1 MTALTLLVVLA
12 ALVAWWGARRARGAA
27 DFFAAGHAA
36 GAWLVGLAGTA
47 AALSAFT
54 FVGGPG
60 LFFTAGTGALWL
72 IASAPVTGALQ
83 CWAVGEPVVA
93 LVRRTGAVT
102 LPELLGAHA
111 GSRTVRAA
119 AAVVIAVGC
128 VASLAVQVRAVAV
141 LGPIFLGVSGAA
153 AAGLVMLATTLYM
166 ALGGMRAGLVA
177 DAVQGA
183 VMAGAAV
190 ALAVASV
197 AAAGGPAAA
206 VGTLA
211 RAKPELLGAFGTLPP
226 GRALA
231 LFLLFCVGTCAQPH
245 YVQKFLF
252 LEDARQL
259 RLLPAVL
266 TLALALTLTVW
277 IGVGLGG
284 TALVVDGRIAVAAP
298 DDLSPRTMEFLG
310 PWAVVLAGAGVLAAM
325 MSTAASLMNLSA
337 AALARDLPAAL
348 GRAPSGLAGARL
360 ATLAVAAG
368 ATGLGLGS
376 ERTVALLGIAGWGF
390 FTAALL
396 PALTVGLAFRVRAG
410 ALTLSMA
417 TGAAID
423 LVLETLRSGLPPGL
437 EPGLAGAAAALLVL
451 VAARPAT
458 LAQPRQGPEVPG
470 TCTRK

>member
-1 MTALTLLVVLA
+1 MTVLAVLVVLA
-12 ALVAWWGARRARGAA
+12 AAVAWWSARRAGSAA

-60 LFFTAGTGALWL
+60 MFFAAGTGALWL

-93 LVRRTGAVT
+93 LVARTGAVT
-102 LPELLGAHA
+102 LPELLGARHA
-111 GSRTVRAA
+111 SRTVRAV
-119 AAVVIAVGC
+119 AAVVIAIGC

-141 LGPIFLGVSGAA
+141 LGPVFLGVSGTAA
-153 AAGLVMLATTLYM
+153 AAAVMLATTLYM

-190 ALAVASV
+190 TLAVASL

-206 VGTLA
+206 VDAIA
-211 RAKPELLGAFGTLPP
+211 RTKPQLLGAFGTLPP
-226 GRALA
+226 ARALA

-259 RLLPAVL
+259 RRLPAVL

-277 IGVGLGG
+277 IGVGIGG
-284 TALVVDGRIAVAAP
+284 TALALDGRIAVAAP
-298 DDLSPRTMEFLG
+298 DDLSPRTMEHLG

-325 MSTAASLMNLSA
+325 MSTAASLLNLSA
-337 AALARDLPAAL
+337 AALSRDLPAAL
-348 GRAPSGLAGARL
+348 GRPEGGLAGARL
-360 ATLAVAAG
+360 ATLGVAAG
-368 ATGLGLGS
+368 ATLLGLAS

-396 PALTVGLAFRVRAG
+396 PATTVALALRVRPA
-410 ALTLSMA
+410 ALAAAMA
-417 TGAAID
+417 VGGGVD
-423 LVLETLRSGLPPGL
+423 LVLEAVRAGLPAGL
-437 EPGLAGAAAALLVL
+437 EPGLAGAAAGLLI
-451 VAARPAT
+451 
-458 LAQPRQGPEVPG
+458 LAVTPYRGASGE
-470 TCTRK
+470 CA